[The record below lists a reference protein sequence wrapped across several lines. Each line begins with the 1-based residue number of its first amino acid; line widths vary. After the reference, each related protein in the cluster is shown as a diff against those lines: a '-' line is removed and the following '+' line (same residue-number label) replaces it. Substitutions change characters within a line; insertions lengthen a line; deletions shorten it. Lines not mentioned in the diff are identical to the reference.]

1 VQQHRLH
8 FSFTDITFGTMIRVA
23 IFEDN
28 NHLRKSLTTLLESS
42 GKMVV
47 CGAFEDCNALL
58 RDIRQCQP
66 DVILMDIRMPGTSG
80 IDGLKLIKQT
90 WPEKI
95 VVMQTVFDSDDKIM
109 AAICGGANGYIL
121 KNSTPEAYLQSVE
134 DAFHGGAPMTPS
146 VAAKV
151 LQIFQQHV
159 KGVVADRNLSERE
172 TDVLRELVKG
182 KSYKMIASDLGVS
195 YATVRFH
202 MKNIY
207 EKLHVASM
215 TEAVAKAIQE
225 RLT

>member
-1 VQQHRLH
+1 MN
-8 FSFTDITFGTMIRVA
+8 ITFDDMSIRVA

-28 NHLRKSLTTLLESS
+28 NHLRKSLTALLNSS

-47 CGAFEDCNALL
+47 CGAFEDCNSLI
-58 RDIRQCQP
+58 RDIRQCNP

-80 IDGLKLIKQT
+80 IEGLRLIKQT
-90 WPEKI
+90 WPQKI
-95 VVMQTVFDSDDKIM
+95 VVMQTVFDSDDKIV

-121 KNSTPEAYLQSVE
+121 KNSTPETYLQSVE

-151 LQIFQQHV
+151 LQLFQQQV
-159 KGVVADRNLSERE
+159 KGIVVDRNLSERE
-172 TDVLRELVKG
+172 TEVLRELVKG

-207 EKLHVASM
+207 DKLHVASM
-215 TEAVAKAIQE
+215 TEAVARAIQE

>member
-1 VQQHRLH
+1 M
-8 FSFTDITFGTMIRVA
+8 SIRVA

-28 NHLRKSLTTLLESS
+28 NHLRKSLTTLIESS
-42 GKMVV
+42 GKMMV
-47 CGAFEDCNALL
+47 CGAFQDCNTLMQDV
-58 RDIRQCQP
+58 RKCNP

-90 WPEKI
+90 WPDKI
-95 VVMQTVFDSDDKIM
+95 VVMQTVFDSDDKIV

-121 KNSTPEAYLQSVE
+121 KNSTPETYLQSVE

-151 LQIFQQHV
+151 LQLFQQQV

-172 TDVLRELVKG
+172 TEVLRELVKG
-182 KSYKMIASDLGVS
+182 KSYKMIANDLNVS

-225 RLT
+225 KLT